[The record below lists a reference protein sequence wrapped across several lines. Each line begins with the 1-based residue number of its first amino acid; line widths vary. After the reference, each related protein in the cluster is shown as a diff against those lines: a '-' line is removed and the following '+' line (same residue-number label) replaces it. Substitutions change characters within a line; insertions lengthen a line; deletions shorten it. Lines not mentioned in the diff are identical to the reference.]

1 VRTLIYV
8 RQYKIS
14 NPELDK
20 KEKEEKE
27 EKEERKMKRKLK
39 NEIKT
44 IIKGLTEDFKK
55 SKDFFIQVKNKIREY
70 KQKYKIVELAIKKAK
85 TTDDKKKEIKN
96 KTDIKTIIKQLYNG
110 NKKRKGLLLEYKNG
124 IKKLKDILKNITL
137 NTIYDVNEKLKAQ
150 FQEIKNK
157 IKENIDKYE

>member
-1 VRTLIYV
+1 MWF
-8 RQYKIS
+8 
-14 NPELDK
+14 PE
-20 KEKEEKE
+20 EN
-27 EKEERKMKRKLK
+27 KRKLK

-124 IKKLKDILKNITL
+124 IKKLKDILKNITF

-150 FQEIKNK
+150 FQEF
-157 IKENIDKYE
+157 